1 MDGSHETTLRLLFST
16 DGSCCQSLGTL
27 IAKKTTAN
35 NVTSTSPIQA
45 ASSKPVRNTRRVLLI
60 SPDRALHATLGG
72 VLEAN
77 GFRVEL
83 VARLGEAERRVTIL
97 GPDLVLVDLEP
108 ALSANLRD
116 ECQKLLRRIQASNHA
131 VVVIVLTEPD
141 RFELAAE
148 IVSQGASDF
157 LTKPFAPQDLVR
169 RMELALRLS
178 MASGEGRAGGQT
190 ATSPPRL
197 PITRSRASLGP
208 AQPPE
213 TAAELLPAD
222 LILGR
227 TSAIENVIEQ
237 VKLVAP
243 KNTTVLIT
251 GETGTGK
258 ERVARAIHACG
269 DRHNRAMV
277 SVNCG
282 GIPANLLEDEFFGHM
297 KGAFTD
303 AYQTR
308 VGRFEQAHRGT
319 IFLDEVGDLPLELQ
333 PKLLRALQEREIHRI
348 GGIETVR
355 FDARVVA
362 ATNMNLRRR
371 VAEGRF
377 REDLFYRINVF
388 PVHLPPL
395 RQRRQDIPL
404 FVDHFF
410 ERFCRR
416 DGLPRKKLHPSA
428 EANLMARQWPGNIR
442 ELENAIEIAVIR
454 SQERRVVEAFDFP
467 EPEGPASLAA
477 EVPSLF
483 GEQTHDFKQLVS
495 QFEQDLIHRV
505 LESTN
510 GNKSKAAEMLRIKRT
525 TLIEKLKRFTY
536 PPVFA

>member
-1 MDGSHETTLRLLFST
+1 MLGRLFST
-16 DGSCCQSLGTL
+16 DGSCCQSLGTP
-27 IAKKTTAN
+27 IAKKTTTN
-35 NVTSTSPIQA
+35 DVTSAPPMQTVSW
-45 ASSKPVRNTRRVLLI
+45 KPVSGTRRVLLI

-83 VARLGEAERRVTIL
+83 VARWGEAERRVAIL
-97 GPDLVLVDLEP
+97 GPDVVLLDLEP
-108 ALSANLRD
+108 ALSGNLRD
-116 ECQKLLRRIQASNHA
+116 ECQKLLARAQAANDA
-131 VVVIVLTEPD
+131 VVVIVLTEPE

-178 MASGEGRAGGQT
+178 IASGDKKGGGQS
-190 ATSPPRL
+190 AASKPRV
-197 PITRSRASLGP
+197 PFTRSRSPLDRT
-208 AQPPE
+208 QPLE
-213 TAAELLPAD
+213 ATTNLLPAD

-258 ERVARAIHACG
+258 ERVARGIHACSN
-269 DRHNRAMV
+269 RHNRAMV

-308 VGRFEQAHRGT
+308 VGRFEQAHGSS

-348 GGIETVR
+348 GGVETVR

-362 ATNMNLRRR
+362 ATNVNLRRR

-388 PVHLPPL
+388 PIHLPPL

-428 EANLMARQWPGNIR
+428 EVDLMARHWPGNIR
-442 ELENAIEIAVIR
+442 ELENAVEIAVIR
-454 SQERRVVEAFDFP
+454 SQERRVVEVFDFP
-467 EPEGPASLAA
+467 EPGDPVSLAA
-477 EVPSLF
+477 AAPSLF
-483 GEQTHDFKQLVS
+483 REQTHDFKQLVS
-495 QFEQDLIHRV
+495 QFEQDLIRRV

-525 TLIEKLKRFTY
+525 TLIEKLKRFTD
-536 PPVFA
+536 PAVFA

>member
-1 MDGSHETTLRLLFST
+1 M
-16 DGSCCQSLGTL
+16 
-27 IAKKTTAN
+27 
-35 NVTSTSPIQA
+35 TSTAPVRI
-45 ASSKPVRNTRRVLLI
+45 ASAKPVRDTRRILLI
-60 SPDRALHATLGG
+60 SADRALHATLGG

-77 GFRVEL
+77 GFRVEP
-83 VARLGEAERRVTIL
+83 VARLDEAERRMTIL

-108 ALSANLRD
+108 ALSGNLRE
-116 ECQKLLRRIQASNHA
+116 ECQKLLTRAQASNDA
-131 VVVIVLTEPD
+131 VVVIVLTEPE
-141 RFELAAE
+141 RFELAAK
-148 IVSQGASDF
+148 IVSQGAADF

-169 RMELALRLS
+169 RMELALRLGV
-178 MASGEGRAGGQT
+178 ASGDKRGDGQ
-190 ATSPPRL
+190 ATTPQPGASFTRPSSP
-197 PITRSRASLGP
+197 ASQIHPL
-208 AQPPE
+208 E
-213 TAAELLPAD
+213 AASDLLPVD

-227 TSAIENVIEQ
+227 TSAIKNVIEQ

-258 ERVARAIHACG
+258 ERVARAIHTCS
-269 DRHNRAMV
+269 DRHNRGMV

-308 VGRFEQAHRGT
+308 VGRFEQAHRST

-333 PKLLRALQEREIHRI
+333 PKLLRAIQEREIHRI

-362 ATNMNLRRR
+362 ATNVNLRRR

-388 PVHLPPL
+388 PIHLPPL

-416 DGLPRKKLHPSA
+416 DGLAQKKLHPSA
-428 EANLMARQWPGNIR
+428 EADLMARHWPGNIR
-442 ELENAIEIAVIR
+442 ELENAVEIAVIR
-454 SQERRVVEAFDFP
+454 SRERRVVEVPDFP
-467 EPEGPASLAA
+467 ERGDAVSLAA
-477 EVPSLF
+477 DTPTLPRERP
-483 GEQTHDFKQLVS
+483 HDFKQLVS

-510 GNKSKAAEMLRIKRT
+510 GNKSKAAQMLRIKRT

>member
-1 MDGSHETTLRLLFST
+1 MLGRLFST
-16 DGSCCQSLGTL
+16 DGSCCQPLGTP
-27 IAKKTTAN
+27 IAKQTTTN
-35 NVTSTSPIQA
+35 HVTSASPIPT
-45 ASSKPVRNTRRVLLI
+45 ASWKPVRGTRRVLLI
-60 SPDRALHATLGG
+60 SPDRALQTTLGG

-77 GFRVEL
+77 GFRMEL
-83 VARLGEAERRVTIL
+83 VARLDEAERRMTIL
-97 GPDLVLVDLEP
+97 VPDLVLVDLEP
-108 ALSANLRD
+108 ALSGNLRD
-116 ECQKLLRRIQASNHA
+116 ECQKLLTRAQASNDA
-131 VVVIVLTEPD
+131 VVVIVLTAPE

-157 LTKPFAPQDLVR
+157 LTKPFAPQDLAR

-178 MASGEGRAGGQT
+178 IASGDKRGGGRT
-190 ATSPPRL
+190 TTSQPRL
-197 PITRSRASLGP
+197 PFTRSSSSTSQV
-208 AQPPE
+208 QPLE
-213 TAAELLPAD
+213 ATRDLLPAD

-258 ERVARAIHACG
+258 ERVARAIHACS

-308 VGRFEQAHRGT
+308 VGRFEQAHRST
-319 IFLDEVGDLPLELQ
+319 IFLDEIGDLPLELQ
-333 PKLLRALQEREIHRI
+333 PKLLRAVQEREIHRI

-362 ATNMNLRRR
+362 ATNVNLRRR

-388 PVHLPPL
+388 PIHLPPL
-395 RQRRQDIPL
+395 RQRRQDIPCVCGPL
-404 FVDHFF
+404 LRTLLPPGRLVTEEAAP
-410 ERFCRR
+410 ER
-416 DGLPRKKLHPSA
+416 GS
-428 EANLMARQWPGNIR
+428 
-442 ELENAIEIAVIR
+442 
-454 SQERRVVEAFDFP
+454 
-467 EPEGPASLAA
+467 
-477 EVPSLF
+477 
-483 GEQTHDFKQLVS
+483 
-495 QFEQDLIHRV
+495 
-505 LESTN
+505 
-510 GNKSKAAEMLRIKRT
+510 
-525 TLIEKLKRFTY
+525 
-536 PPVFA
+536 

>member
-1 MDGSHETTLRLLFST
+1 M
-16 DGSCCQSLGTL
+16 
-27 IAKKTTAN
+27 
-35 NVTSTSPIQA
+35 TSASPIQT
-45 ASSKPVRNTRRVLLI
+45 ASWKPIRGTRRVLLI
-60 SPDRALHATLGG
+60 SPDRALHATLAG

-77 GFRVEL
+77 GFRMEL
-83 VARLGEAERRVTIL
+83 VARLDEAERRMTIL
-97 GPDLVLVDLEP
+97 VPDLVLVDLEP
-108 ALSANLRD
+108 ALSGNLRN
-116 ECQKLLRRIQASNHA
+116 ECKKLLTRAQASNHA
-131 VVVIVLTEPD
+131 VVVIVLTEPE

-148 IVSQGASDF
+148 VVAQGASDF
-157 LTKPFAPQDLVR
+157 LAKPFAPQDLAR
-169 RMELALRLS
+169 RMELALRLGTT
-178 MASGEGRAGGQT
+178 SGDEGGSRQT
-190 ATSPPRL
+190 TTSQPRL
-197 PITRSRASLGP
+197 RLTRPRSSTRQTPLLP
-208 AQPPE
+208 A
-213 TAAELLPAD
+213 TTDLLPAD

-237 VKLVAP
+237 LKLVAP

-258 ERVARAIHACG
+258 ERVAHAIHACS

-308 VGRFEQAHRGT
+308 IGRFEQAHRST

-333 PKLLRALQEREIHRI
+333 PKLLRAIQEREIHRI
-348 GGIETVR
+348 GGVETVR

-362 ATNMNLRRR
+362 ATNVNLRRR

-388 PVHLPPL
+388 PIHLPPL

-416 DGLPRKKLHPSA
+416 DGLPQKKLHPSA
-428 EANLMARQWPGNIR
+428 EVDLMARHWPGNIR
-442 ELENAIEIAVIR
+442 ELENAVEIAVIR
-454 SQERRVVEAFDFP
+454 SRERPVVEVFDFP
-467 EPEGPASLAA
+467 DPGDAVSLTADA
-477 EVPSLF
+477 PSFF

-525 TLIEKLKRFTY
+525 TLIEKLKRFI
-536 PPVFA
+536 PPGGSGISTSIP